1 MGRSDEQ
8 IITDVAVVHE
18 AAAVA
23 TAAVRA
29 AVEATLR
36 AAGICH
42 CRRCRAEAARTYHW
56 AVAMLGLEAEPPEVR
71 APR

>member
-1 MGRSDEQ
+1 MAGSDEQ
-8 IITDVAVVHE
+8 IMTEAAVVHE
-18 AAAVA
+18 AAAIA

-42 CRRCRAEAARTYHW
+42 CRRCRAEATRTYRW
-56 AVAMLGLEAEPPEVR
+56 AVAMLGLEADSPEVR

>member
-1 MGRSDEQ
+1 MGGSDEQ
-8 IITDVAVVHE
+8 IVTDAAVVHE
-18 AAAVA
+18 AAAIA

-36 AAGICH
+36 AATICH
-42 CRRCRAEAARTYHW
+42 CRRCQAEAARTYRW
-56 AVAMLGLEAEPPEVR
+56 AVAMLGLEADPPEAR

>member
-1 MGRSDEQ
+1 MGASDEQ
-8 IITDVAVVHE
+8 IIADVAVVDE

-29 AVEATLR
+29 DVEAALR

-42 CRRCRAEAARTYHW
+42 CRRCRAEAARTYRW
-56 AVAMLGLEAEPPEVR
+56 AVAMLGLEADPSEAG